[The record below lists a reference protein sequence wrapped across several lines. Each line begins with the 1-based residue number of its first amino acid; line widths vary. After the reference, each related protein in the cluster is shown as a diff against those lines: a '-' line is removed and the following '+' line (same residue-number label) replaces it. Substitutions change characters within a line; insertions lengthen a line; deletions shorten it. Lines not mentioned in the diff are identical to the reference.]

1 MNSHKS
7 HVDYVLTTH
16 YLELCDKFKEHE
28 IVKNQQ
34 MNVIQRDKD
43 EIVYTYTLKNGISD
57 VHGGYQILQKMDY
70 PEELLNK

>member
-16 YLELCDKFKEHE
+16 YLELCDKFKEHA